1 MLNVWLT
8 LIFITLC
15 AIVVLVA
22 YFIHKNTEYKDK
34 LLEISKYEI
43 NTRNT
48 IEMNASD
55 LLTRFIE
62 DCFVDYQVMIL
73 IPRDELYINDDRE
86 QEITNDL
93 VSKVAERFSPN
104 MLDRLSTFY
113 NPNSIDKVIAD
124 KISIVVSN
132 YCIDHNRIILDSAK
146 K

>member
-1 MLNVWLT
+1 MVNVWLA

-15 AIVVLVA
+15 IIALLVV
-22 YFIHKNTEYKDK
+22 YFIHRNIEYKNE

-62 DCFVDYQVMIL
+62 DCFIDYQVMIL
-73 IPRDELYINDDRE
+73 IPRDELYINDERE

-93 VSKVAERFSPN
+93 VNKVAERFSPN

-113 NPNSIDKVIAD
+113 NPDSIDKVIAD
-124 KISIVVSN
+124 KISIIVSN
-132 YCIDHNRIILDSAK
+132 YCIDHNSVILNSNK